1 MPVKILPPTPS
12 AYAYPLLIKHLLH
25 TPLAVAGDQEI
36 TYRGKVRHS
45 YRELRQRIGR
55 LASALAAQ
63 GVEPGQTVA
72 MMDWD
77 SHRYLEAF
85 FAVPMMGA
93 VLQTVN
99 VRLSAEQILYTLNHA
114 QADVLLVN
122 REFFPLLA
130 PIAARLETVR
140 CFVLI
145 DDEHGRDG
153 VATPADAPV
162 SISGEYEALLAA
174 ADANYDFPDFDE
186 NAQATV
192 FYTTGTTGLPKG
204 VFFSHRQLVL
214 HTLGVATAMGS
225 APANGRLCR
234 EDVYMPITPMFHVHA
249 WGVPYIATLLGIK
262 QVYPGRYLPESLLN
276 LIAQEKVT
284 FSQCVPTI
292 LHMLLTHPRAK
303 DVDLTGLKMVIGGS
317 ALTEGLAHTAL
328 ARGMDVFVGYGMSE
342 TCPIMSLSRLTREQL
357 TQDAAAQIPLR
368 IKTGQA
374 IPLVDLRIVDDNMAD
389 LPHNGSRTG
398 EVVARAPWLTQGYLH
413 NPAASDELWAGG
425 YLHTND
431 IGMMDEHGVLQ
442 ITDRLKDVIK
452 TGGEWISSLELE
464 SLLTRHPAVSECAV
478 IAIPDAK
485 WGERPLALVVLKPEQ
500 QASADELRAHLRDFA
515 EQGHISRW
523 AVPEHIRFVDALAR
537 TSVGKLNKR
546 ALREQFVQQS
556 QG

>member
-1 MPVKILPPTPS
+1 MSFTIAAHAAAQ
-12 AYAYPLLIKHLLH
+12 AYGYPLLIKQLLH
-25 TPLAVAGDQEI
+25 TTLTQASQQEI
-36 TYRGKVRHS
+36 VYADRFRYTYADF
-45 YRELRQRIGR
+45 YQRVQR
-55 LASALAAQ
+55 LAQALTTL
-63 GVEPGQTVA
+63 GVGMGDTVA
-72 MMDWD
+72 VMDWD
-77 SHRYLEAF
+77 SHRYLESY
-85 FAVPMMGA
+85 FAVPMMGS
-93 VLQTVN
+93 VLFNVN
-99 VRLSAEQILYTLNHA
+99 VRLSEDQIIYTMNHA
-114 QADVLLVN
+114 RPKVLLVN
-122 REFFPLLA
+122 AEFLPVFNDIRAQLESVEHVILLNDGA
-130 PIAARLETVR
+130 PQDAAAL
-140 CFVLI
+140 
-145 DDEHGRDG
+145 GM
-153 VATPADAPV
+153 A
-162 SISGEYEALLAA
+162 GEYEALLAA
-174 ADANYDFPDFDE
+174 SPAQFDFPDFDE
-186 NAQATV
+186 HTRATT

-214 HTLGVATAMGS
+214 HTLS
-225 APANGRLCR
+225 AALGLASNPEHGRLHR

-249 WGVPYIATLLGIK
+249 WGIPYIATLLGIK

-276 LIAQEKVT
+276 LIEQEKVT

-303 DVDLTGLKMVIGGS
+303 EIDLTGLKMVIGGS

>member
-1 MPVKILPPTPS
+1 
-12 AYAYPLLIKHLLH
+12 
-25 TPLAVAGDQEI
+25 
-36 TYRGKVRHS
+36 
-45 YRELRQRIGR
+45 
-55 LASALAAQ
+55 
-63 GVEPGQTVA
+63 
-72 MMDWD
+72 
-77 SHRYLEAF
+77 
-85 FAVPMMGA
+85 
-93 VLQTVN
+93 
-99 VRLSAEQILYTLNHA
+99 
-114 QADVLLVN
+114 
-122 REFFPLLA
+122 
-130 PIAARLETVR
+130 
-140 CFVLI
+140 
-145 DDEHGRDG
+145 
-153 VATPADAPV
+153 
-162 SISGEYEALLAA
+162 
-174 ADANYDFPDFDE
+174 
-186 NAQATV
+186 
-192 FYTTGTTGLPKG
+192 
-204 VFFSHRQLVL
+204 
-214 HTLGVATAMGS
+214 
-225 APANGRLCR
+225 
-234 EDVYMPITPMFHVHA
+234 
-249 WGVPYIATLLGIK
+249 
-262 QVYPGRYLPESLLN
+262 
-276 LIAQEKVT
+276 
-284 FSQCVPTI
+284 
-292 LHMLLTHPRAK
+292 MLLTHPRAK

-431 IGMMDEHGVLQ
+431 IGMMDERGVLQ

>member
-1 MPVKILPPTPS
+1 M
-12 AYAYPLLIKHLLH
+12 
-25 TPLAVAGDQEI
+25 
-36 TYRGKVRHS
+36 
-45 YRELRQRIGR
+45 
-55 LASALAAQ
+55 
-63 GVEPGQTVA
+63 
-72 MMDWD
+72 
-77 SHRYLEAF
+77 
-85 FAVPMMGA
+85 
-93 VLQTVN
+93 
-99 VRLSAEQILYTLNHA
+99 
-114 QADVLLVN
+114 
-122 REFFPLLA
+122 
-130 PIAARLETVR
+130 
-140 CFVLI
+140 
-145 DDEHGRDG
+145 
-153 VATPADAPV
+153 
-162 SISGEYEALLAA
+162 
-174 ADANYDFPDFDE
+174 
-186 NAQATV
+186 
-192 FYTTGTTGLPKG
+192 
-204 VFFSHRQLVL
+204 
-214 HTLGVATAMGS
+214 
-225 APANGRLCR
+225 
-234 EDVYMPITPMFHVHA
+234 HA

-431 IGMMDEHGVLQ
+431 IGMMDERGVLQ